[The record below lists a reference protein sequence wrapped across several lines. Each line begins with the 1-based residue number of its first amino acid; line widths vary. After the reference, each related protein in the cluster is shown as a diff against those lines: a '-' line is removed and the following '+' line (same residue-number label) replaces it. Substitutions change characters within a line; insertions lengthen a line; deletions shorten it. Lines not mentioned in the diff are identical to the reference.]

1 MNKQKKGI
9 IITSILIVVV
19 IAIVVSLYFYGLGS
33 VSKSSGKTIPVTFV
47 VKPGESKITI
57 VKNLKKANLIRSEI
71 TAYIYLLSHNKL
83 NIQAGEY
90 IFDRSMNL
98 KEIVDDLSSGDT
110 NKRAQTIAI
119 TFIEGQ
125 KLTEFVDI
133 ICDAFAYNPQDVM
146 AILDDED
153 FLKEL
158 IDKYWFLS
166 DKILNDAI
174 YYPLEGYLF
183 PDTYEF
189 YNDASVK
196 HIVYRLLD
204 NTEKKLA
211 DYKDKILNSGYDVHE
226 IITMASIIEKEALT
240 EEDRKGVSQVIYK
253 RLEKGMSLGMDV
265 TTYYA
270 VKKSLSEPL
279 TFEDLNTNSP
289 YNTRNANLIGLPVG
303 PICNVSLQ
311 SIDAALNP
319 SKTNYLY
326 FYADLATGKV
336 YFAEDYQEFLQYK
349 TQLGG

>member
-1 MNKQKKGI
+1 MTKQKKGI

-33 VSKSSGKTIPVTFV
+33 VSKKSEPVTFI
-47 VKPGESKITI
+47 VKSGESKITI
-57 VKNLKKANLIRSEI
+57 VKNLKKANLIKSEI
-71 TAYIYLLSHNKL
+71 SAYVYLLSHNKL

-90 IFDRSMNL
+90 DFDRNMGL
-98 KEIVDDLSSGDT
+98 EEIVGDLSRGNT
-110 NKRAQTIAI
+110 NKSAQTIAL

-133 ICDAFAYNPQDVM
+133 ICDEFAFSPKEVMDVFNNQ
-146 AILDDED
+146 E
-153 FLKEL
+153 FLNEL

-166 DKILNDAI
+166 DAILNDAI

-189 YNDASVK
+189 YANAGVK
-196 HIVYRLLD
+196 DIVYRMLD
-204 NTEKKLA
+204 NTELKLEN
-211 DYKDKILNSGYDVHE
+211 YKEQILNSGYDAHE
-226 IITMASIIEKEALT
+226 VITMASIIEKEALT

-253 RLEKGMSLGMDV
+253 RLEKNMSLGMDV

-270 VKKSLSEPL
+270 VKKALSESL
-279 TFEDLNTNSP
+279 TYEDLNSNSP
-289 YNTRNANLIGLPVG
+289 YNTRNTNLIGLPVG

-336 YFAEDYQEFLQYK
+336 YFAETYQEFLQYK
-349 TQLGG
+349 TQIGG

>member
-1 MNKQKKGI
+1 MTKQKKGI
-9 IITSILIVVV
+9 IITSILIVIV
-19 IAIVVSLYFYGLGS
+19 IAIVISLYFYGLGS
-33 VSKSSGKTIPVTFV
+33 VSKKSEPVTFI

-57 VKNLKKANLIRSEI
+57 VKNLKEADLIRSKI
-71 TAYIYLLSHNKL
+71 SAYVYLFSHKKL

-90 IFDRSMNL
+90 AFDRNMGL
-98 KEIVDDLSSGDT
+98 REIIDDLSSGDT
-110 NKRAQTIAI
+110 NKKAQTIAI

-125 KLTEFVDI
+125 KLTEFVGI
-133 ICDAFAYNPQDVM
+133 ICDEFAYSPQDVM
-146 AILDDED
+146 TVLDDRE
-153 FLKEL
+153 FLNEL

-166 DKILNDAI
+166 DKIMNDEI
-174 YYPLEGYLF
+174 YYSLEGYLF

-189 YNDASVK
+189 YNDASIK
-196 HIVYRLLD
+196 DIIYRLLD

-211 DYKDKILNSGYDVHE
+211 NYKDQILNSGYDVHE
-226 IITMASIIEKEALT
+226 IITMASIIEKEALI

-253 RLEKGMSLGMDV
+253 RLERNMSLGMDV

-270 VKKSLSEPL
+270 VKKALSESL
-279 TFEDLNTNSP
+279 TYDDLNSNSP
-289 YNTRNANLIGLPVG
+289 YNTRNTNLIGLPVG

-336 YFAEDYQEFLQYK
+336 YFAETYQEFLQYK
-349 TQLGG
+349 TQIGG

>member
-1 MNKQKKGI
+1 MTKQKKGI
-9 IITSILIVVV
+9 IITSILIGVVLLG
-19 IAIVVSLYFYGLGS
+19 VVGLYIFGLGS
-33 VSKSSGKTIPVTFV
+33 VSKKTEPVTFM

-71 TAYIYLLSHNKL
+71 SAYIYLFSHNKL

-90 IFDRSMNL
+90 LFDRNMNL
-98 KEIVDDLSSGDT
+98 KEIVADLSSGDT
-110 NKRAQTIAI
+110 NKKASTIAI

-125 KLTEFVDI
+125 KLTEFVDK
-133 ICDAFAYNPQDVM
+133 ICDEFAYSPEDVM
-146 AILDDED
+146 DVLDDEG

-166 DKILNDAI
+166 DKILDDKI

-189 YNDASVK
+189 YNNASVK
-196 HIVYRLLD
+196 DIVYRMLD
-204 NTEKKLA
+204 TMEMKLA
-211 DYKDKILNSGYDVHE
+211 NYKEQILNSGYDVHE
-226 IITMASIIEKEALT
+226 ILSMASIIEKEALT

-253 RLEKGMSLGMDV
+253 RLEKNMSLGMDV

-270 VKKSLSEPL
+270 VKKALSESL
-279 TFEDLNTNSP
+279 TYADLNSNSP
-289 YNTRNANLIGLPVG
+289 YNTRNVNLIGLPVG

-336 YFAEDYQEFLQYK
+336 YFAENYQEFLQYK
-349 TQLGG
+349 TQIGG

>member
-1 MNKQKKGI
+1 MTKQKKGI
-9 IITSILIVVV
+9 VITSVLIGVV
-19 IAIVVSLYFYGLGS
+19 IAIVIFLYFYGLGS
-33 VSKSSGKTIPVTFV
+33 VSKTSDPVTFV
-47 VKPGESKITI
+47 IKPGESKIAI
-57 VKNLKKANLIRSEI
+57 VKNLKEANLIKSEI
-71 TAYIYLLSHNKL
+71 SAYIYLFSHNKL

-90 IFDRSMNL
+90 VFNRNMGL

-110 NKRAQTIAI
+110 NKKAQTIAV

-133 ICDAFAYNPQDVM
+133 ICDEFAYSPKEVM
-146 AILDDED
+146 AVLDDQE
-153 FLKEL
+153 FINEL

-166 DKILNDAI
+166 DKILDDAI

-189 YNDASVK
+189 YNNASIK
-196 HIVYRLLD
+196 DIVYRLLD
-204 NTEKKLA
+204 NTENKLA
-211 DYKDKILNSGYDVHE
+211 NYKEQILNSGYDAHE
-226 IITMASIIEKEALT
+226 IITMASIIEKEALI

-253 RLEKGMSLGMDV
+253 RLEKNMSLGMDV

-270 VKKSLSEPL
+270 VKKALSESL
-279 TFEDLNTNSP
+279 TYDDLNSNSP
-289 YNTRNANLIGLPVG
+289 YNTRNTNLIGLPVG

-319 SKTNYLY
+319 SNTNYLY

-336 YFAEDYQEFLQYK
+336 YFAETYQEFLQYK
-349 TQLGG
+349 TQIGG

>member
-1 MNKQKKGI
+1 MTKQKKGI
-9 IITSILIVVV
+9 VITSILIGVV
-19 IAIVVSLYFYGLGS
+19 IAIVIFLYFYGLGS
-33 VSKSSGKTIPVTFV
+33 VAKTSEPVTFV

-57 VKNLKKANLIRSEI
+57 VKNLKEANLIKSEVS
-71 TAYIYLLSHNKL
+71 AYIYLFSHNKL

-90 IFDRSMNL
+90 AFDRNMGL
-98 KEIVDDLSSGDT
+98 KEIVNDLSNGDT
-110 NKRAQTIAI
+110 NKKAQTIAV

-133 ICDAFAYNPQDVM
+133 ICDAFAYSPKDVM
-146 AILDDED
+146 AALDDQE
-153 FLKEL
+153 FLNEL

-166 DKILNDAI
+166 DKILDNAI

-196 HIVYRLLD
+196 DIVYRLLD

-211 DYKDKILNSGYDVHE
+211 NYKEQILNSGYDIHE

-253 RLEKGMSLGMDV
+253 RLEKNMSLGMDV

-270 VKKSLSEPL
+270 VKKALSESL
-279 TFEDLNTNSP
+279 TYDDLNSNSP
-289 YNTRNANLIGLPVG
+289 YNTRNTNLIGLPVG

-319 SKTNYLY
+319 SETNYLY

-336 YFAEDYQEFLQYK
+336 YFAETYQEFLQYK
-349 TQLGG
+349 TQIGG